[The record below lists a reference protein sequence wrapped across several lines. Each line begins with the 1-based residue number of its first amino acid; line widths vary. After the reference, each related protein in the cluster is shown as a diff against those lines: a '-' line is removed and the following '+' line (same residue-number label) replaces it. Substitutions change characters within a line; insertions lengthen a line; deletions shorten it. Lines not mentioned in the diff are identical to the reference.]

1 MAPVLLKVGSLTTDS
16 DDAFKAFAKAWS
28 KRKAIVHTSFH
39 TSISFFLHWLWFNI
53 GFVSS
58 MYMVYKAQFCY
69 SFISKSVQRKHTY
82 FAEECTISSLRGEK
96 DQFKLVRLWRLTYK
110 NLRGNDIYSNRI
122 QYVVLKFKN
131 IIAKFVNCY
140 CSYCMIF

>member
-110 NLRGNDIYSNRI
+110 NLKGKRYI
-122 QYVVLKFKN
+122 FKQDP
-131 IIAKFVNCY
+131 I
-140 CSYCMIF
+140 CSYEVQKYYC